1 MSYTPGTP
9 LPNQTLASSQ
19 PEIRNN
25 FLNLTDTIG
34 RNHVP
39 PTDRT
44 TANRGKHNIIQ
55 LPQQA
60 SGPSTSSTEGALYTK
75 AVGGS
80 PNLFWRKKSSGTEI
94 QLTSNSVT
102 PVVAANGSTFLPGGL
117 MLQWGTVNMSFADG
131 SQSALIP
138 FTPAFSN
145 VPYSIMATPIV
156 SQSNDEVISLRV
168 KTGSVTAIDFRLVGR
183 GENNTHNVYWMAIGP
198 A

>member
-25 FLNLTDTIG
+25 FLNLNTTIG
-34 RNHVP
+34 TNHVKP
-39 PTDRT
+39 IDSNV
-44 TANRGKHNIIQ
+44 ANRGKHNLIHLIQ
-55 LPQQA
+55 QPA
-60 SGPSTSSTEGALYTK
+60 APATTSTELALYAK
-75 AVGGS
+75 NVGGS
-80 PNLFWRKKSSGTEI
+80 PNLFLRKKSSGTEI